1 MLVNQASDP
10 LIGVVIQNYV
20 VRKQLAAGGMGA
32 VYLATHERSGARK
45 AIKILL
51 PHFANVAVIRARFED
66 EARGVMGV
74 ASPYIV
80 GIDNYGALPDG
91 QLYLIM
97 DFLDGETLEDHIA
110 RRPVSSLHHTLHIIA
125 QVMSALQSLHEKG
138 IVHRDLKPA
147 NIFILKTKQNAYE
160 VRLIDLGISRNLAE
174 STNEKKTLTGMAMG
188 TPGYMAVEQYENAA
202 AAGKPADVYAV
213 AVIVWRMLFGI
224 LPWGDVPNEQVLYFK
239 QRTEDFTLPQGP
251 LGHVAPVPAEVVTL
265 LRKTLSR
272 DPNERPSVADFI
284 NTLASLTS
292 EIPPHVPSGAKIL
305 ERVAP
310 EFITASSPDDET
322 VRNVSNVSHGSISA
336 SAHWPHRAT
345 ETPRVASQPFMALT
359 PVPSLPPTANERPA
373 AAIPAP
379 LSTMAAA
386 SGVIEVPKV
395 ASTSSPGSNAS
406 SSRRTILFA
415 LGAAFVVTV
424 TIATVALVRRGSS
437 ASPDVG
443 AASQPVV
450 DQLDAAITAPTTGA
464 VNASPSPSPSPPD
477 AMIADI
483 PTPSQAALPDA
494 GVDDAPPISEKAHPS
509 PGSEKA
515 PPKSTAVP
523 KGDRTSKQTKPKTA
537 PPTTTN
543 GSAEQGVRFDPNTVF
558 E

>member
-10 LIGVVIQNYV
+10 LIGVVIHNYV

-51 PHFANVAVIRARFED
+51 PHFANVPVIRARFED

-80 GIDNYGALPDG
+80 GIDNYGVLPDG
-91 QLYLIM
+91 QLFLIM
-97 DFLDGETLEDHIA
+97 DFLDGETLEDHLA
-110 RRPVSSLHHTLHIIA
+110 RRRVSSLHHTLHVIA
-125 QVMSALQSLHEKG
+125 QVMSALQSLHEKN

-147 NIFILKTKQNAYE
+147 NIFILKTKQNPYE

-213 AVIVWRMLFGI
+213 GVIAWRMLFGVA
-224 LPWGDVPNEQVLYFK
+224 PWGDVPNEQVLYFK
-239 QRTEDFTLPQGP
+239 QRTEDFTLPPIP
-251 LGHVAPVPAEVVTL
+251 LGHEVPVPAEVVTL

-284 NTLASLTS
+284 NTLASLTP

-310 EFITASSPDDET
+310 EFITQPSPDDET
-322 VRNVSNVSHGSISA
+322 VRNVSHGSISA
-336 SAHWPHRAT
+336 SAHWPRRAT
-345 ETPRVASQPFMALT
+345 ETPRIASQPFIAHT
-359 PVPSLPPTANERPA
+359 PLPSLPPTANERPA
-373 AAIPAP
+373 GAVPPP

-386 SGVIEVPKV
+386 SGVIEVPKAGAIS
-395 ASTSSPGSNAS
+395 ASASNA
-406 SSRRTILFA
+406 SRRTILFA
-415 LGAAFVVTV
+415 LGAAFLVTV
-424 TIATVALVRRGSS
+424 TITTVALVRGRGSA

-450 DQLDAAITAPTTGA
+450 DPLDAAITAPATT
-464 VNASPSPSPSPPD
+464 VNSADTLPLPPPMD
-477 AMIADI
+477 ATLADI
-483 PTPSQAALPDA
+483 PTPDA
-494 GVDDAPPISEKAHPS
+494 GVDAAPPISEKTAPAS
-509 PGSEKA
+509 PGSEKTT
-515 PPKSTAVP
+515 PRSTAVP
-523 KGDRTSKQTKPKTA
+523 KGERASKQTKTKAP

-543 GSAEQGVRFDPNTVF
+543 GSAEPAIKFDPNTVF